1 MPLLEIGGGA
11 TAALRAGSTLTLDP
25 FQGGVWE
32 VCVHQRER
40 SSVQRH
46 YEVTFTIVNCP
57 FTVVIRVG
65 EINTFWVFYNLG
77 MQGTQCLEVNT
88 LKLTF

>member
-11 TAALRAGSTLTLDP
+11 TAALRAGSALTLDH

-57 FTVVIRVG
+57 FTVVNG
-65 EINTFWVFYNLG
+65 LG
-77 MQGTQCLEVNT
+77 RSTHFGCFTT
-88 LKLTF
+88 LGCKEPSVWR